1 MKTTRPGSSGSS
13 SPSGASEPGGTPGK
27 TTLVQQAEVQQAGVV
42 QRKAADGSAAPT
54 GEAGATPAAD
64 GAPLENFTSGGP
76 VFEGGEFFAPPDG
89 DVSASIPAPAKDMPA
104 PAKTDEEYEST
115 VGVKDAIDKG
125 KMVAVAGVNGQS
137 FVATGVAGKADGKI
151 TFKFVKAYVGDYDYA
166 AAGGKT
172 VRGAHVVISATLEN
186 CGAHSDVK
194 FVQVF
199 RNIVK
204 NGGKMDTAEPDT
216 AKRKERA
223 GWSDAGAKSRG
234 WGVDELDTGT
244 SPFYV
249 TSDLYGQH
257 GSDAKAARLRDS
269 PGFWSDKR
277 NLGREFRTCAV
288 SYAGGKGTVLA
299 CIDWGYYIDGA
310 GNVSFYPVKPTAY
323 SGAVSEVLDASKR
336 WDGDAANTKANI
348 DK

>member
-1 MKTTRPGSSGSS
+1 MKTTRLGTNDSS
-13 SPSGASEPGGTPGK
+13 SPTGASEPGGTPGK
-27 TTLVQQAEVQQAGVV
+27 TTLVQQAYGDVV
-42 QRKAADGSAAPT
+42 QRKAAAEGAAAPAT
-54 GEAGATPAAD
+54 EAGAAPAAE
-64 GAPLENFTSGGP
+64 GAPLESFTGGGA

-89 DVSASIPAPAKDMPA
+89 EVTANIPAPAKDMPA
-104 PAKTDEEYEST
+104 PAKTDEEYET
-115 VGVKDAIDKG
+115 TIGVKDAIDKG
-125 KMVAVAGVNGQS
+125 KMVPVAGVNGQS
-137 FVATGVAGKADGKI
+137 FVATGVAGKAAGKI

-172 VRGAHVVISATLEN
+172 VRGAHVVITATLEN
-186 CGAHSDVK
+186 CGAHTEVK

-204 NGGKMDTAEPDT
+204 NGDKMDTAEPDT

-234 WGVDELDTGT
+234 WGVDELDSGT

-249 TSDLYGQH
+249 SSDLYGQH
-257 GSDAKAARLRDS
+257 GSDAKAAKLRDS
-269 PGFWSDKR
+269 PGFWTDKR

-299 CIDWGYYIDGA
+299 CIDWGYYIDAA
-310 GNVSFYPVKPTAY
+310 GNVSFYPAKPTAFT
-323 SGAVSEVLDASKR
+323 GAVTEVLDAGKR
-336 WDGDAANTKANI
+336 WDSDAANTKANI
-348 DK
+348 EK